1 MEEVLHANIFF
12 FIASAATIL
21 FMLLGAIALYQV
33 IKILKTI
40 RTIVERVEAGSDQ
53 LAQDLT
59 TVRSFVASG
68 GIISRI
74 MSFFMSATPRRRRG
88 RRTRVNVDEV

>member
-12 FIASAATIL
+12 FIASVATIL

-59 TVRSFVASG
+59 TVRSYVASG

-74 MSFFMSATPRRRRG
+74 VGFFMPAAPRRRR
-88 RRTRVNVDEV
+88 RTRVDVDEV

>member
-1 MEEVLHANIFF
+1 MDELLHANIFF
-12 FIASAATIL
+12 FIASAATVL

-59 TVRSFVASG
+59 TVRSYVASG
-68 GIISRI
+68 GIIARI
-74 MSFFMSATPRRRRG
+74 MGFFVPSSPRRKK
-88 RRTRVNVDEV
+88 RTRVEVDEV

>member
-1 MEEVLHANIFF
+1 MDEVLHANIFF
-12 FIASAATIL
+12 FIASGATIL

-53 LAQDLT
+53 LAQDMINI
-59 TVRSFVASG
+59 RSLVASG
-68 GIISRI
+68 GIISRVVG
-74 MSFFMSATPRRRRG
+74 FFMPAAPRRRK
-88 RRTRVNVDEV
+88 RTRVKVDEV